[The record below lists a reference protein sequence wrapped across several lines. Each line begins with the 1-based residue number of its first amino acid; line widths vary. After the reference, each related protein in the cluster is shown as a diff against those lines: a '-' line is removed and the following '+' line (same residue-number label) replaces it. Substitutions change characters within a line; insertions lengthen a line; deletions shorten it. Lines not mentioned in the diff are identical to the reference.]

1 MYILKFIH
9 CINFEICNCN
19 RKYSNIFK
27 SKECYCLCS
36 SCYSN
41 KCMTT
46 HDPKNKKYGCCIRQ
60 AYRNEDY
67 WEYREDN
74 CNGHW

>member
-1 MYILKFIH
+1 
-9 CINFEICNCN
+9 
-19 RKYSNIFK
+19 
-27 SKECYCLCS
+27 
-36 SCYSN
+36 
-41 KCMTT
+41 MTT